1 VPVEHARV
9 LVWIRDEHSNWFG
22 GKVVSLTTL
31 WHQRFLA
38 RTDATR
44 RALPRVIIARL
55 DVSSFRRSDCRVVSA
70 GGVIVAI
77 NAFIAGSSLSGIGG
91 SDG

>member
-1 VPVEHARV
+1 
-9 LVWIRDEHSNWFG
+9 
-22 GKVVSLTTL
+22 
-31 WHQRFLA
+31 
-38 RTDATR
+38 
-44 RALPRVIIARL
+44 VIIARL